1 MPRVA
6 SAIVIRPVVGVEVLL
21 ADPARVGAVDGQDAA
36 RVVRPEPPVLTSD
49 VFAEPVGEDGP
60 DPGLLE
66 ARGSPAS
73 AWSGVFMMC
82 DQSTSVVMPALM
94 HSSEPHRLPA

>member
-6 SAIVIRPVVGVEVLL
+6 SAIVIRPVVGAEVLL
-21 ADPARVGAVDGQDAA
+21 ADAACLVAVDASRRCRASPARTTSPGATCCGKPKANTDRMPVSW
-36 RVVRPEPPVLTSD
+36 RPLT
-49 VFAEPVGEDGP
+49 A
-60 DPGLLE
+60 
-66 ARGSPAS
+66 AS

-94 HSSEPHRLPA
+94 HSIAPQRLAA